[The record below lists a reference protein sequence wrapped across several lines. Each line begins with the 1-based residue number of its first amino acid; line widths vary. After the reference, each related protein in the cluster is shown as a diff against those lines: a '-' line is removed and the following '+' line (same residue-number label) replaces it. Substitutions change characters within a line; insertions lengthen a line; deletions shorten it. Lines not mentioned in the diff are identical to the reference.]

1 LVKIKQKGFIMPRKH
16 RIDEV
21 GFYHIVNRGVA
32 RRDIYKCDEDYFK
45 FLDIVQDAS
54 DEYDFKRE
62 I

>member
-1 LVKIKQKGFIMPRKH
+1 MPRKH